1 MKPRHFPLSL
11 LVLALLASACGGKS
25 GAAVT
30 GTGITVAANY
40 DIQKIAPGDRKFHPP
55 SWSATDLK
63 GATISSRAFTGSIT
77 VVNFWASWCG
87 PCRQEQPVLD
97 KLYAD
102 YSSKGVKFLGVN
114 IRDTRVNAL
123 AHTDEFGVAY
133 PSVFNPDQTLA
144 FKYRVLF
151 IPETYVLDKEGRLA
165 AREYGVT
172 HDAAM
177 RGAIDAELAR

>member
-1 MKPRHFPLSL
+1 MKPRHFPVYL
-11 LVLALLASACGGKS
+11 LGLALLASACGGK
-25 GAAVT
+25 GGQGIT
-30 GTGITVAANY
+30 GTGIKVYDSYRIQPIKLAARWLP
-40 DIQKIAPGDRKFHPP
+40 A

-63 GATISSRAFTGSIT
+63 GSPISSRDFNGAVT

-102 YSSKGVKFLGVN
+102 YSSKGVKFFGVN

-123 AHTDEFGVAY
+123 AHTDEFGVGY
-133 PSVFNPDQTLA
+133 PSVFNPDETIAYQ
-144 FKYRVLF
+144 YRVLF
-151 IPETYVLDKEGRLA
+151 IPETYVIDRNGKVA
-165 AREYGVT
+165 AREFGVT

-177 RGAIDAELAR
+177 RAAIDAELAR